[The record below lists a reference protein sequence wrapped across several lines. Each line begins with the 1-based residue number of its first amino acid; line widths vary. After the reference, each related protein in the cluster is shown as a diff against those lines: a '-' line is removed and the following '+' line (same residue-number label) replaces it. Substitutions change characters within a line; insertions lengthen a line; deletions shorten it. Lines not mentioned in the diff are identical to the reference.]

1 VRDEKILKKY
11 FFKNKKQLQQFKIR
25 FLDIPL
31 RNCTA
36 FKQEDS
42 IEELMPNNLG
52 IESPIIVWRKR

>member
-1 VRDEKILKKY
+1 LKKY